1 MTKITNI
8 LNFSIQ
14 KLISKLKLGFPKRVR
29 LIGRSSKFL
38 LIGLLTIIT
47 TMVLNFSYS
56 IPARSENAVKQN
68 LTPKQLGKIIRK
80 TERSWEYDFEDY
92 FRNDFKNFSQN
103 EKEIAKQLTKLSKT
117 TGTNPAVLWAVPT
130 PEQLYLLLITPG
142 SNPVIKSVRTAR
154 GEALAEVVDNFDR
167 SIRSSSKIN
176 SRAYLPSA
184 KLLHKW
190 LIEPIE
196 PELKSAAIDTIMLCS
211 GSGLRSFP
219 FAALY
224 DGEQFLIEKYSLVR
238 LPAFNLTDISYEP
251 DRSEK
256 MEVLAM
262 GASVFSDL
270 PPLPGVEVEISTIVP
285 KTLPGK
291 AMLNRDFTVKNLRA
305 QHDENAYDLIHLA
318 THAEFNSGKPQNSYI
333 QFGDT
338 KVSLDKIDRLGLND
352 PPVDLLVLSAC
363 QTAVGNKQAEF
374 GFAGLTLQAGVK
386 TALASLWSIDDA
398 GTVALMSE
406 FYQNIAS
413 GSMKAMA
420 LRESQ
425 IAMLQGR
432 VYLDEDR
439 LRSSRGTVD
448 LPPTLVKKQY
458 DLSHP
463 FYWAGF
469 SLIGNPW

>member
-1 MTKITNI
+1 MTIITNI
-8 LNFSIQ
+8 LNLFIQ
-14 KLISKLKLGFPKRVR
+14 RLTKKHKL
-29 LIGRSSKFL
+29 L
-38 LIGLLTIIT
+38 LLALLTVIT
-47 TMVLNFSYS
+47 VVGLDLTYS
-56 IPARSENAVKQN
+56 APAISENAVKQN
-68 LTPKQLGKIIRK
+68 LTSKELGKIINK
-80 TERSWEYDFEDY
+80 TERSWEYDYEEY
-92 FRNDFKNFSQN
+92 FHNDFTNYSRT
-103 EKEIAKQLTKLSKT
+103 EKQIANQLTEISKIT
-117 TGTNPAVLWAVPT
+117 RTNPAVLWAVPT
-130 PEQLYLLLITPG
+130 PDQLYLLLITPG
-142 SNPVIKSVRTAR
+142 SNPIIKSVRTAR
-154 GEALAEVVDNFDR
+154 GEALAKVVDRFDR
-167 SIRSSSKIN
+167 SIHSSLKSNSK
-176 SRAYLPSA
+176 AYLPSA

-196 PELKSAAIDTIMLCS
+196 PELRSANIDTIMLCS

-251 DRSEK
+251 DEK
-256 MEVLAM
+256 KKMDVLAM
-262 GASVFSDL
+262 GASVFTDL
-270 PPLPGVEVEISTIVP
+270 PPLPGVEVEISTITP

-305 QHDENAYDLIHLA
+305 QHDENSYDLIHLA
-318 THAEFNSGKPQNSYI
+318 THAEFNSGKPKNSYI

-338 KVSLDKIDRLGLND
+338 KVSLDKIDRLGLNN

-406 FYQNIAS
+406 FYQNLAS
-413 GSMKAMA
+413 GEMKAQA
-420 LRESQ
+420 LRQSQ
-425 IAMLQGR
+425 IAMLQGQI
-432 VYLDEDR
+432 YLDKDR
-439 LRSSRGTVD
+439 LRSARGTID
-448 LPPTLVKKQY
+448 LPPTLIKNQY

>member
-1 MTKITNI
+1 MNKITNI
-8 LNFSIQ
+8 LNLFIQ
-14 KLISKLKLGFPKRVR
+14 RFIKKPKL
-29 LIGRSSKFL
+29 L
-38 LIGLLTIIT
+38 LLALLTVIT
-47 TMVLNFSYS
+47 VVGLDLTYS
-56 IPARSENAVKQN
+56 APARSENAVKQN
-68 LTPKQLGKIIRK
+68 LTPKELGKIINK
-80 TERSWEYDFEDY
+80 TERSWEYDYEEY
-92 FRNDFKNFSQN
+92 FHNDFTNYSRT
-103 EKEIAKQLTKLSKT
+103 EKQIANQLTKLSKT

-130 PEQLYLLLITPG
+130 PNRLYLLLITPG
-142 SNPVIKSVRTAR
+142 SDPIIKSVRTAR
-154 GEALAEVVDNFDR
+154 GEALAKVVDSFDR
-167 SIRSSSKIN
+167 SIRN
-176 SRAYLPSA
+176 SLKSNSQAYLPSA

-196 PELKSAAIDTIMLCS
+196 PELESANIDTIMLCS

-224 DGEQFLIEKYSLVR
+224 DGKQFLIEKYSLVR
-238 LPAFNLTDISYEP
+238 LPAFNLSDISYEP
-251 DRSEK
+251 DKSEE
-256 MEVLAM
+256 MNVLAM
-262 GASVFSDL
+262 GASVFTDL
-270 PPLPGVEVEISTIVP
+270 PPLPGVEVEISTITP

-291 AMLNRDFTVKNLRA
+291 VMLNQDFTVDNLKA
-305 QHDENAYDLIHLA
+305 QHDENGYDLIHLA
-318 THAEFNSGKPQNSYI
+318 THAEFNSGKPKNSYI

-338 KVSLDKIDRLGLND
+338 KVSLDKIDQLGLNN

-374 GFAGLTLQAGVK
+374 GFAGLTLQAGVE

-406 FYQNIAS
+406 FYQNLAS
-413 GSMKAMA
+413 GQMKAQA

-425 IAMLQGR
+425 IAMLQGQ
-432 VYLDEDR
+432 VYLDKDR

-448 LPPTLVKKQY
+448 LPPTLTKKQY